1 MSLALLNPAPRRETL
16 GANVLAQIKELLL
29 TGQLMPGEQLSLRST
44 AEALGVSVMPVR
56 EAVYQLVGDQA
67 LEVAPNRSVRVPRLS
82 GEQFR
87 EITRIRLQM
96 EGFAAAE
103 AATHANATLIAE
115 LEALNAHLAAAMA
128 EPGADNADVVALNKA
143 FHFSVYA
150 AARMPMLT
158 KMIESLWL
166 RIGPVLNYDLRV
178 GSERTEKQI
187 AVGHHAELIRALQTH
202 DAPSAQAALC
212 GDIQSAFESIWQKQF
227 LP

>member
-1 MSLALLNPAPRRETL
+1 MSLSLLNPAPRRETL

-56 EAVYQLVGDQA
+56 EAVYQLVADQA

-82 GEQFR
+82 ATQFR

-103 AATHANATLIAE
+103 AATHADACLIAE
-115 LEALNAHLAAAMA
+115 LQALNAQLAAAMA
-128 EPGADNADVVALNKA
+128 APEADNANVVALNKA

-150 AARMPMLT
+150 AAHMPMLT

-187 AVGHHAELIRALQTH
+187 AVGHHAELIHALQTK
-202 DAPSAQAALC
+202 DARQAQAALC
-212 GDIQSAFESIWQKQF
+212 GDIESAFESIWQKQF
-227 LP
+227 SG

>member
-1 MSLALLNPAPRRETL
+1 MSLSLLNPAPRRETL

-56 EAVYQLVGDQA
+56 EAVYQLVADQA

-82 GEQFR
+82 ATQFR

-103 AATHANATLIAE
+103 AATHADACLIAE
-115 LEALNAHLAAAMA
+115 LQALNARLAAAMA
-128 EPGADNADVVALNKA
+128 APEADNANVVALNKA

-150 AARMPMLT
+150 AAHMPMLT

-187 AVGHHAELIRALQTH
+187 AVGHHAELIHALQAN
-202 DAPSAQAALC
+202 DARLAQAALC
-212 GDIQSAFESIWQKQF
+212 GDIESAFESIWQKQF
-227 LP
+227 SG